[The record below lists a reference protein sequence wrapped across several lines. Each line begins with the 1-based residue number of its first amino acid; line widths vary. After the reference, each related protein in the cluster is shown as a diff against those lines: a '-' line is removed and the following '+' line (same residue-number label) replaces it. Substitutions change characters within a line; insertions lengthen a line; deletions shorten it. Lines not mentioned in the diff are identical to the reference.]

1 MQSIFLFVLLVL
13 QYSECEGDITLDAL
27 EYDIEEGFED
37 ETLDVMDG
45 HFGDDDEDE
54 TLDAT
59 ELQDNSTSATIYA
72 EEPETFSSNHTCP
85 KIICSLHKLLQLV
98 GQVCQV
104 DGCGARRE
112 VDYRITGCCITVFGI
127 CTSGHQFNWTHLI
140 L

>member
-1 MQSIFLFVLLVL
+1 
-13 QYSECEGDITLDAL
+13 
-27 EYDIEEGFED
+27 
-37 ETLDVMDG
+37 MDG

-54 TLDAT
+54 TLDTT
-59 ELQDNSTSATIYA
+59 EPQDNSTGATIYA

-104 DGCGARRE
+104 DGCGARQE

-127 CTSGHQFNWTHLI
+127 CTSGHQFNWNSSDTLTSQAGGMI
-140 L
+140 YLDNLNFASALVLSGNNYRKFYGFCSFL